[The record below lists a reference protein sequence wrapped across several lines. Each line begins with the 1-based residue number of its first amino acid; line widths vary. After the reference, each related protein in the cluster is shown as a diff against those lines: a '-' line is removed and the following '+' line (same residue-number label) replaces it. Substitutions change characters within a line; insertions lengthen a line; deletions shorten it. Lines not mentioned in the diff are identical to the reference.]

1 MRARRSPLCIADSRP
16 HPNILRF
23 PKRLVSTFD
32 IASRPDIIP
41 TNTRNYARSSA
52 SAVRTLTPL
61 TRSLSLGLKAT
72 PFLGTAT
79 FRLTRPTPLIAH
91 CLGDIVPAAGARTP
105 VWNVLIRAKVSLLF
119 KNTSSLKPP
128 FSSCSYGVMVYDG

>member
-1 MRARRSPLCIADSRP
+1 MHC
-16 HPNILRF
+16 RF
-23 PKRLVSTFD
+23 P
-32 IASRPDIIP
+32 
-41 TNTRNYARSSA
+41 SA
-52 SAVRTLTPL
+52 SEHTKISKTFGQHLRHRFKAGHNPYKHQKLCKIFCQCRKDTHSSHSL
-61 TRSLSLGLKAT
+61 SLSLGLKAT